1 MRDQDATVLVNFNRE
16 EEIGRLLDQAYT
28 ELGKAYYEGGFEDP
42 LPQLLPLFDRITN
55 LKNELEKES
64 AQQPAPAPQPEPV
77 PVPQSEPVPQP
88 EPEPVPQ
95 PEPVPV
101 LQPEPEPVPVPQ
113 PEPEPVPQPEPVPVP
128 QPEPIPTSQ
137 ADLQQAPP
145 FESAPEMGAGPQP
158 GPASVPRPQA
168 RPMKPVQHKFCIY
181 CGSPLQPG
189 DAFCSN
195 CGHKI
200 G

>member
-77 PVPQSEPVPQP
+77 PVPQ
-88 EPEPVPQ
+88 
-95 PEPVPV
+95 
-101 LQPEPEPVPVPQ
+101 
-113 PEPEPVPQPEPVPVP
+113 
-128 QPEPIPTSQ
+128 PEPIPTSQ

-145 FESAPEMGAGPQP
+145 FESAPDMGAGPQP

-195 CGHKI
+195 GGHKI

>member
-95 PEPVPV
+95 PEPEPVP
-101 LQPEPEPVPVPQ
+101 QPEPVPVPQ
-113 PEPEPVPQPEPVPVP
+113 PEPAPVPQPEPVPVP

-145 FESAPEMGAGPQP
+145 FESAPDMGAGPQP

>member
-88 EPEPVPQ
+88 EP
-95 PEPVPV
+95 
-101 LQPEPEPVPVPQ
+101 
-113 PEPEPVPQPEPVPVP
+113 VPVP

-145 FESAPEMGAGPQP
+145 FESAPDMGAGPQP

>member
-77 PVPQSEPVPQP
+77 PVPQ
-88 EPEPVPQ
+88 
-95 PEPVPV
+95 
-101 LQPEPEPVPVPQ
+101 
-113 PEPEPVPQPEPVPVP
+113 
-128 QPEPIPTSQ
+128 PEPIPTSQ

-145 FESAPEMGAGPQP
+145 FESAPDMGAGPQP
-158 GPASVPRPQA
+158 GPASAPRPQT

>member
-77 PVPQSEPVPQP
+77 PVPQRARNRYRSRNRYPYCRRNRSRNPCRSRSRNRYRNQNRYP
-88 EPEPVPQ
+88 CRSR
-95 PEPVPV
+95 
-101 LQPEPEPVPVPQ
+101 
-113 PEPEPVPQPEPVPVP
+113 
-128 QPEPIPTSQ
+128 SQ
-137 ADLQQAPP
+137 YRRHRRIYSRRRRLNLRRKW
-145 FESAPEMGAGPQP
+145 GAGP
-158 GPASVPRPQA
+158 PAGTGIRTPA
-168 RPMKPVQHKFCIY
+168 A
-181 CGSPLQPG
+181 GSSDETG
-189 DAFCSN
+189 AA
-195 CGHKI
+195 
-200 G
+200 

>member
-77 PVPQSEPVPQP
+77 PVPQ
-88 EPEPVPQ
+88 PEPV
-95 PEPVPV
+95 
-101 LQPEPEPVPVPQ
+101 
-113 PEPEPVPQPEPVPVP
+113 
-128 QPEPIPTSQ
+128 PTSQ

-145 FESAPEMGAGPQP
+145 FESAPDMGAGPQP

>member
-64 AQQPAPAPQPEPV
+64 VPQPEPAPEPQPDPVPVPQPDPTPTPQPEPV
-77 PVPQSEPVPQP
+77 PV
-88 EPEPVPQ
+88 
-95 PEPVPV
+95 
-101 LQPEPEPVPVPQ
+101 
-113 PEPEPVPQPEPVPVP
+113 
-128 QPEPIPTSQ
+128 QPEPIPTPQ
-137 ADLQQAPP
+137 PDLQPAPP
-145 FESAPEMGAGPQP
+145 FESAPDMGAGPQA
-158 GPASVPRPQA
+158 GPASAPRPQA
-168 RPMKPVQHKFCIY
+168 RPVKPVQHKFCIY

-195 CGHKI
+195 CGHKL

>member
-1 MRDQDATVLVNFNRE
+1 MRDQDATVLVNCNRE

-77 PVPQSEPVPQP
+77 PVPQ
-88 EPEPVPQ
+88 
-95 PEPVPV
+95 
-101 LQPEPEPVPVPQ
+101 
-113 PEPEPVPQPEPVPVP
+113 
-128 QPEPIPTSQ
+128 PEPIPTSQ

-158 GPASVPRPQA
+158 GPASAPRPQA

>member
-77 PVPQSEPVPQP
+77 PVPQP

-158 GPASVPRPQA
+158 
-168 RPMKPVQHKFCIY
+168 
-181 CGSPLQPG
+181 
-189 DAFCSN
+189 
-195 CGHKI
+195 
-200 G
+200 

>member
-77 PVPQSEPVPQP
+77 PVPQ
-88 EPEPVPQ
+88 
-95 PEPVPV
+95 
-101 LQPEPEPVPVPQ
+101 
-113 PEPEPVPQPEPVPVP
+113 
-128 QPEPIPTSQ
+128 PEPIPTSQ

-145 FESAPEMGAGPQP
+145 FESAPDMGAGPQP